1 MEQDN
6 KLNLLNEKFINGETD
21 QEVEGITIMIDGK
34 FKQALD
40 IIMTNIT
47 EYSNY
52 SEVMRDII
60 FSGTSQIIESMKK
73 WIFNPIEQLMKK

>member
-6 KLNLLNEKFINGETD
+6 KLNMLSEKFVNGENG

-40 IIMTNIT
+40 IIMDNIV
-47 EYSNY
+47 EYTSY
-52 SEVMRDII
+52 AEIMRDII
-60 FSGTSQIIESMKK
+60 FSGTSQMIESIKK
-73 WIFNPIEQLMKK
+73 

>member
-34 FKQALD
+34 FKQTLD

-73 WIFNPIEQLMKK
+73 

>member
-21 QEVEGITIMIDGK
+21 QEVEGITIMINGK
-34 FKQALD
+34 FKQALV
-40 IIMTNIT
+40 IIRTNIT

-52 SEVMRDII
+52 SEVMR
-60 FSGTSQIIESMKK
+60 
-73 WIFNPIEQLMKK
+73 